1 MLQVFENA
9 ISPNGEAPPMWRH
22 IVVTVAIAL
31 LVGGISMSTDCL
43 GIVLELNVSVGGLNS
58 VYGKYETICKS
69 LRQF

>member
-22 IVVTVAIAL
+22 ILVTVAIAL

-43 GIVLELNVSVGGLNS
+43 GIVLELNVSVGGLN
-58 VYGKYETICKS
+58 
-69 LRQF
+69 